1 MIHFKTYLLCLGLA
15 LTTASCSQDDF
26 DSTEATSEKLV
37 DMSFIAG
44 SSQPVT
50 RTVLGTDGS
59 TVTWQANDKIG
70 IGFKGYQPR
79 IIPSPLQ
86 PQEVMCISGEKHQMS
101 ITYHTS

>member
-1 MIHFKTYLLCLGLA
+1 MKHFKTYLLCLGLA

-37 DMSFIAG
+37 EMSFIAG

-50 RTVLGTDGS
+50 RTVLGSDGA

-70 IGFKGYQPR
+70 IGFKGYQPKNYLR
-79 IIPSPLQ
+79 H
-86 PQEVMCISGEKHQMS
+86 HQQVV
-101 ITYHTS
+101 TSSFGDKQLINQTPTS